1 MNEWRLTAAVFAGLA
16 LLSYLYALLFS
27 LGFVQGLSVWVF
39 VFLTY
44 LVGALIYPSSPDP
57 KIEGAE

>member
-39 VFLTY
+39 VSLTY